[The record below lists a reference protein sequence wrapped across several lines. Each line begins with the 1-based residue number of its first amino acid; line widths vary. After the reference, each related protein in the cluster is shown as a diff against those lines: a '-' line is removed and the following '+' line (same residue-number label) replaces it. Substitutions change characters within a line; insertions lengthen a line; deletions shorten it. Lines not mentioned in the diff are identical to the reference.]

1 MLSISR
7 RMRLKARLAKENIGI
22 LLSIA
27 STFEKIGKSAAFYL
41 TTDTLRIALIN
52 DNMEEP
58 KCFSEVQLSDGFF
71 VDYRIES
78 ISDNNILLE
87 VNLNHFVRALAS
99 AKNSISCQIKLTKKE
114 SKPLLCLETKSIG
127 NP

>member
-1 MLSISR
+1 
-7 RMRLKARLAKENIGI
+7 MRLKARLAKESIGI

-52 DNMEEP
+52 ENMEEP
-58 KCFSEVQLSDGFF
+58 KCFSEILLLDDFF
-71 VDYRIES
+71 IDYRIES
-78 ISDNNILLE
+78 ISENNILLE

-99 AKNSISCQIKLTKKE
+99 AKNSVSCQIKLTKKD

-127 NP
+127 IPFITS